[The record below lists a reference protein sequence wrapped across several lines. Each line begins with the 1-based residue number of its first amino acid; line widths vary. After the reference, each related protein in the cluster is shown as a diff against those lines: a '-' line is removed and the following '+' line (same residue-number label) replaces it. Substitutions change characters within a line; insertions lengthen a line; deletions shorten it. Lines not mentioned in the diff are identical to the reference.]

1 MPSTH
6 DTSVWSLRVL
16 VEVARHGS
24 FTGAALSLAYTQS
37 AVSRQI
43 SALEADVGS
52 VLFDRQARGVQL
64 TEAGRRLVVH
74 ATAILD
80 RLEAARRELIDLREL
95 RVGRLRLGAF
105 ATADASLVPQAVAAF
120 GARYPDVQLSLHEGF
135 SSELFQWLLE
145 GQLDLAVVSLPAGSP
160 TPLGVTLVKIVDD
173 TMLVALPGNHRYAG
187 RERVRLADLAEENW
201 IAGSFRP
208 EETLLSPLLGRGF
221 SPRIGFV
228 AKDWLAKQGFV
239 AAGVGITLV
248 PALAAAAVRPDIVLI
263 PLDTRDVPVRGVYA
277 ATLADVVQSPS
288 TGAFLA
294 VLDELPPDL
303 GHRR

>member
-1 MPSTH
+1 MPATH
-6 DTSVWSLRVL
+6 DTSIWSLHVL

-52 VLFDRQARGVQL
+52 LLFDRQARGVQL

-80 RLEAARRELIDLREL
+80 RLETARRELVDLREL

-105 ATADASLVPQAVAAF
+105 ATADASLVPRAVAAF
-120 GARYPDVQLSLHEGF
+120 AALHPDVQLSLHEGF
-135 SSELFQWLLE
+135 SSELLQWLLE
-145 GQLDLAVVSLPAGSP
+145 GQLDLAVISLPAGSP
-160 TPLGVTLVKIVDD
+160 TPLGVTLRKIVDD
-173 TMLVALPGNHRYAG
+173 TMLVALPGDHRHAG

-208 EETLLSPLLGRGF
+208 EETLLSPLLGGGF

-263 PLDTRDVPVRGVYA
+263 PLDTRDVPVRGVFA

-294 VLDELPPDL
+294 VLDELSPDL
-303 GHRR
+303 GHGR